1 MTDRPEPTPLDQSV
15 PRQTEAADGI
25 ERLTAQGDNP
35 TGGSSGAQLR
45 VGIIVDSPLASK
57 YVHELAAWAHGRSDI
72 CISHL
77 IVQGHPVAQ
86 KGRLAKLIGLFRR
99 LGVGKALAAL
109 SFRLLTDLE
118 SLVLRRGKLHADHLQ
133 SFDLTPYVPNLLNV
147 QPIISASGF
156 VYRYRDD
163 DIQAIRRLDLDLL
176 IRGGSG
182 ILRGEILSVC
192 RLGILSFHHGDN
204 RINRGGPAGFWEVYF
219 RQDSTGFVIQQLTEE
234 LDGGNV
240 LFRGCFATK
249 YYYLLNQASLLKR
262 SNHYLKELLRSVAR
276 DRRLPAPEAPMPYF
290 NRLFT
295 VPDPAQQCV
304 YLARLLPQVL
314 RRLRRALIGD
324 DGGHWRVAYAKGD
337 WRNLVMRRARLI
349 DNPSG
354 RFLADPFVIRED
366 GVDICFVEDCDL
378 RGQRGRI
385 SAYRLG
391 DDGAVGLGDA
401 VVEPFHL
408 SFPFVFRF
416 DSKIYMC
423 PETSEIGEIRLY
435 ECVSFPLTWRLSRVI
450 MSGVAAA
457 DPMIFEHGGVWW
469 LFANIEPVAGGDHGS
484 ELSIF
489 RADSPLSEAW
499 APHPKNPILVDSTCA
514 RNGGILFRDGSIYRV
529 AQRQGFDRYG
539 KGLSINR
546 IVTLSA
552 TEYVEENVCS
562 VEPNFFATSRGAHH
576 LHSNGHVTVFDVFG
590 PK

>member
-1 MTDRPEPTPLDQSV
+1 LSVSTDHREPAPSA
-15 PRQTEAADGI
+15 P
-25 ERLTAQGDNP
+25 
-35 TGGSSGAQLR
+35 LR
-45 VGIIVDSPLASK
+45 VGLIVDSPLASK
-57 YVHELAAWAHGRSDI
+57 YVHELAAWAHSRGDV

-77 IVQGHPVAQ
+77 IVQGHPAAQ
-86 KGRLAKLIGLFRR
+86 KSRLAKLIGLVRR
-99 LGVGKALAAL
+99 LGMRKAVRQL
-109 SFRLLTDLE
+109 SFRQLTALE
-118 SLVLRRGKLHADHLQ
+118 SLVLRRSNLHADHLR
-133 SFDLTPYVPNLLNV
+133 SFDLTPYVPNSLSV
-147 QPIISASGF
+147 RPIISASGF
-156 VYRYRDD
+156 VYRYRDE

-176 IRGGSG
+176 IRCGSG

-192 RLGILSFHHGDN
+192 RFGILSFHHADN

-234 LDGGNV
+234 LDGGHV

-262 SNHYLKELLRSVAR
+262 SNHYLKELLRAVAR
-276 DRRLPAPEAPMPYF
+276 DRRLPEPEAPVPYF
-290 NRLFT
+290 NQLFT
-295 VPDPAQQCV
+295 VPDVVQQCV

-314 RRLRRALIGD
+314 ARVRLALIGD
-324 DGGHWRVAYAKGD
+324 DGRHWRVAYAKGD

-349 DNPSG
+349 ENPTG
-354 RFLADPFVIRED
+354 RFLADPFVIREN
-366 GVDICFVEDCDL
+366 GVDVCFVEDCDL
-378 RGQRGRI
+378 RGQRGHI

-391 DDGAVGLGDA
+391 DGGAERIGDA
-401 VVEPFHL
+401 IVEPFHV

-435 ECVSFPLTWRLSRVI
+435 ECVSFPLTWKLSRVI

-469 LFANIEPVAGGDHGS
+469 LFANIEPVAGGDYGS

-489 RADSPLSEAW
+489 RAESPLSQTW
-499 APHPKNPILVDSTCA
+499 VPHPKNPIFVDSTRA
-514 RNGGILFRDGSIYRV
+514 RNGGILFEGGSVYRV
-529 AQRQGFDRYG
+529 TQRQGFDRYG
-539 KGLSINR
+539 KGFSINR

-562 VEPNFFATSRGAHH
+562 VEPNFLQTSRGAHH
-576 LHSNGHVTVFDVFG
+576 LYSNGHVTVFDVFG
-590 PK
+590 ST